1 MPTVELETIGSVAR
15 ITLNRPE
22 KLNAIDAAMLDELEA
37 ALDRAERANDVRAIL
52 LNGNGRAF
60 SAGFDMEPATASADK
75 EPREVRLRRELTRDF
90 NVIMRFWDCPKPTI
104 AAVHGFC
111 LGSSMEI
118 TAVCDVTLAAAGC
131 RFGAPEVQYG
141 SGIVC
146 LVLPWII
153 GLKNANELLLA
164 GKNDIDATRAVEMGL
179 VNRVVAPEELFDE
192 ARAMAELIAS
202 NDSLAV
208 RLTKKAIHRSIETA
222 GFRRALEDALEL
234 DIQIETTDT
243 AESVAFN
250 EMVEREGLK
259 AALNDRTNQAKNA
272 K

>member
-1 MPTVELETIGSVAR
+1 
-15 ITLNRPE
+15 
-22 KLNAIDAAMLDELEA
+22 
-37 ALDRAERANDVRAIL
+37 
-52 LNGNGRAF
+52 
-60 SAGFDMEPATASADK
+60 
-75 EPREVRLRRELTRDF
+75 
-90 NVIMRFWDCPKPTI
+90 
-104 AAVHGFC
+104 
-111 LGSSMEI
+111 
-118 TAVCDVTLAAAGC
+118 CDVTLAAAGC
-131 RFGAPEVQYG
+131 RFGAPEVRYG

-153 GLKNANELLLA
+153 GFKNANELLLA
-164 GKNDIDATRAVEMGL
+164 GKNDIDATQAAAMGL
-179 VNRVVAPEELFDE
+179 VNRVVAPEDLFDE

-208 RLTKKAIHRSIETA
+208 RLTKRAIHRSIEIA

-259 AALNDRTNQAKNA
+259 AALNYRANQARNA
-272 K
+272 N